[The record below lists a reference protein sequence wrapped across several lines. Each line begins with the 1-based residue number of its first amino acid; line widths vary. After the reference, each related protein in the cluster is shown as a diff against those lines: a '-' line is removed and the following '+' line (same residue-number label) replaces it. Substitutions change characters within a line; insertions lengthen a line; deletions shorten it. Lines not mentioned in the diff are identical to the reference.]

1 MAACFVLLG
10 LQLGRVRDLSP
21 AAGARLVRG
30 LQALPGAIADVV
42 EQDADIA
49 AIAQR
54 YAGASFVTR
63 GNSFRTYDW
72 NKAADLLGQLWAGYD
87 LDTEID
93 NFVVRGTDATGT
105 GG

>member
-1 MAACFVLLG
+1 M
-10 LQLGRVRDLSP
+10 
-21 AAGARLVRG
+21 
-30 LQALPGAIADVV
+30 I
-42 EQDADIA
+42 
-49 AIAQR
+49 